1 MSSGDHAKANRAAG
15 GTDMDAVY
23 IVAAKRTPIGKL
35 NGAFAGLS
43 AAELGAQLIQA
54 MLADADLAPDAVSE
68 VIMGQVLT
76 GGAGQNPAR
85 QAALKAGLSVGV
97 PAMTVNKVC
106 GAGQKSI
113 HLAAQAIRCGDA
125 DCVIAGG
132 QDSMTSAPHVISGVR
147 AGIRMGDRTVKDS
160 MITDGLWD
168 AFHQVHMG
176 VTAEALAQRY
186 QITREEQDRFALRS
200 QEKADA
206 AIQAGRFDDEIVP
219 VSIKDR
225 QGDLV
230 IERDE
235 HPNPSTTMEA
245 LGRLRPVFDAAGTIT
260 AGNSAGLNDGAAAV
274 LVMSEAR
281 MKELGLTPLARI
293 ASYASAGVEPMDMGL
308 GPVAASR
315 RALDKAGWRHAD
327 LDVMEI
333 NEAFAAQAIAVNRE
347 MGWNEDIINMNG
359 GAIALGHPLAGSGC
373 RIVVTLLHEMIRR
386 DAKKGLASLCIGG
399 GQGVAI
405 CLERSGAN
413 RR

>member
-1 MSSGDHAKANRAAG
+1 
-15 GTDMDAVY
+15 MDAVY
-23 IVAAKRTPIGKL
+23 IAAAKRTPIGKL

-43 AAELGAQLIQA
+43 AAELGGQLLQT
-54 MLADADLAPDAVSE
+54 MLAQVQAPPDAVDE

-85 QAALKAGLSVGV
+85 QAALKAGLPVSV

-113 HLAAQAIRCGDA
+113 HLAAQAIRCGA
-125 DCVIAGG
+125 AGSVIAGG
-132 QDSMTSAPHVISGVR
+132 QDSMTSAPHFISGVR
-147 AGIRMGDRTVKDS
+147 GGIRMGDQTVKDS

-176 VTAEALAQRY
+176 VTAESLAQRY

-206 AIQAGRFDDEIVP
+206 AIRSGRFDDEIVP
-219 VSIKDR
+219 VSVKTR

-230 IERDE
+230 VDRDE
-235 HPNPSTTMEA
+235 HPNPSTTMEG
-245 LGRLRPVFDAAGTIT
+245 LGRLKPVFDAAGTIT
-260 AGNSAGLNDGAAAV
+260 AGNSSGLNDGAAAV
-274 LVMSEAR
+274 LVMSEPR

-315 RALDKAGWRHAD
+315 LALEKAGWRPAD
-327 LDVMEI
+327 LDLMEI

-347 MGWNEDIINMNG
+347 MGWNEDIINMSG

-386 DAKKGLASLCIGG
+386 GAKKGLASLCIGG

-405 CLERSGAN
+405 CLER
-413 RR
+413 

>member
-1 MSSGDHAKANRAAG
+1 
-15 GTDMDAVY
+15 MDAVY

-35 NGAFAGLS
+35 NGAFSDLS
-43 AAELGAQLIQA
+43 AADLGAQLIQA
-54 MLADADLAPDAVSE
+54 MLADIQLPPDAISE

-85 QAALKAGLSVGV
+85 QASIKAGLPVSV

-132 QDSMTSAPHVISGVR
+132 QDSMTSAPHFISGVR
-147 AGIRMGDRTVKDS
+147 GGVRMGDQTLKDS

-168 AFHQVHMG
+168 AFHNVHMG
-176 VTAEALAQRY
+176 VTAESLAQRY

-200 QEKADA
+200 QDNANA
-206 AIQAGRFDDEIVP
+206 AIRAGRFNDEIVA
-219 VSIKDR
+219 VSIMTRK
-225 QGDLV
+225 GHLV
-230 IERDE
+230 VDRDE
-235 HPNPSTTMEA
+235 HPNPSTTIDG
-245 LGRLRPVFDAAGTIT
+245 LGRLKPVFDPAGTIT
-260 AGNSAGLNDGAAAV
+260 AGNSSGLNDGAAAV
-274 LVMSEAR
+274 LVMSQTR
-281 MKELGLTPLARI
+281 INELGLKPLARI

-315 RALDKAGWRHAD
+315 LALHKAGWQASD

-333 NEAFAAQAIAVNRE
+333 NEAFAAQAIAVNHE
-347 MGWNEDIINMNG
+347 MGWNEEIINMSG

-373 RIVVTLLHEMIRR
+373 RIVVTLLYEMVRR

-405 CLERSGAN
+405 CLER
-413 RR
+413 

>member
-1 MSSGDHAKANRAAG
+1 
-15 GTDMDAVY
+15 MDAVY
-23 IVAAKRTPIGKL
+23 TVAAKRTPIGKL
-35 NGAFAGLS
+35 NGAFGGLS
-43 AAELGAQLIQA
+43 AAELGGQLLQT
-54 MLADADLAPDAVSE
+54 MLAQVQAPPDAVDE

-85 QAALKAGLSVGV
+85 QAALKAGLPVSV

-125 DCVIAGG
+125 GSVIAGG
-132 QDSMTSAPHVISGVR
+132 QDSMTSAPHFISGVR
-147 AGIRMGDRTVKDS
+147 GGIRMGDQTVKDS
-160 MITDGLWD
+160 MLTDGLWD

-176 VTAEALAQRY
+176 VTAESLAQRY

-200 QEKADA
+200 QKKADA
-206 AIQAGRFDDEIVP
+206 AIRSGRFDDEIVP
-219 VSIKDR
+219 VSVKTR

-230 IERDE
+230 VDRDE
-235 HPNPSTTMEA
+235 HPNPSTTMEG
-245 LGRLRPVFDAAGTIT
+245 LGRLKPVFDAAGTIT
-260 AGNSAGLNDGAAAV
+260 AGNSSGLNDGAAAV

-315 RALDKAGWRHAD
+315 LALEKAGWRPAD

-347 MGWNEDIINMNG
+347 MGWNEDIINMSG

-386 DAKKGLASLCIGG
+386 GAKKGLASLCIGG

-405 CLERSGAN
+405 CLER
-413 RR
+413 

>member
-1 MSSGDHAKANRAAG
+1 MEDRKLQ
-15 GTDMDAVY
+15 DAVY

-35 NGAFAGLS
+35 NGALASLS
-43 AAELGAQLIQA
+43 AAELGGQLIQA
-54 MLADADLAPDAVSE
+54 VLAETGLAPQAISE

-85 QAALKAGLSVGV
+85 QASLRGGLPVSV

-132 QDSMTSAPHVISGVR
+132 QDSMTSAPHFMSGIRGGV
-147 AGIRMGDRTVKDS
+147 RMGDRVVKDS

-176 VTAEALAQRY
+176 VTVEFLAQRY
-186 QITREEQDRFALRS
+186 QITRDEQDRFALRS

-206 AIQAGRFDDEIVP
+206 AIRSGRFHDEIVP
-219 VSIKDR
+219 VSIKTR
-225 QGDLV
+225 QGDVV
-230 IERDE
+230 IDRDE
-235 HPNPSTTMEA
+235 HPNPATTLEG
-245 LGRLRPVFDAAGTIT
+245 LGRLKPVFDPAGTIT
-260 AGNSAGLNDGAAAV
+260 AGNASGLNDGAAAV
-274 LVMSEAR
+274 LVMSETR
-281 MKELGLTPLARI
+281 MDELGLKPLARI

-315 RALDKAGWRHAD
+315 LALEKAGWQPSE

-347 MGWNEDIINMNG
+347 TGWNEEIINISG

-373 RIVVTLLHEMIRR
+373 RIVVTLLHEMTRR
-386 DAKKGLASLCIGG
+386 NARKGLASLCIGG

-405 CLERSGAN
+405 CLER
-413 RR
+413 

>member
-1 MSSGDHAKANRAAG
+1 
-15 GTDMDAVY
+15 
-23 IVAAKRTPIGKL
+23 
-35 NGAFAGLS
+35 
-43 AAELGAQLIQA
+43 
-54 MLADADLAPDAVSE
+54 MLADARLAPDAVSE

-85 QAALKAGLSVGV
+85 QSALKAGLPVSV

-132 QDSMTSAPHVISGVR
+132 QDSMTSAPHFIDGVR
-147 AGIRMGDRTVKDS
+147 GGIRMGDRTVKDS

-206 AIQAGRFDDEIVP
+206 AVRAGRFDEEIAP
-219 VSIKDR
+219 VSIR
-225 QGDLV
+225 TRRGDAV

-235 HPNPSTTMEA
+235 HPNPSTTIEA

-260 AGNSAGLNDGAAAV
+260 AGNSSGLNDGAAAV

-281 MKELGLTPLARI
+281 VKELGLTPLARI

-315 RALDKAGWRHAD
+315 RALDKAGWRPSD
-327 LDVMEI
+327 LELMEI

-347 MGWNEDIINMNG
+347 MGWDEDIINMSG

-373 RIVVTLLHEMIRR
+373 RIVVTLLHEMVRR
-386 DAKKGLASLCIGG
+386 DARKGLASLCIGG

-405 CLERSGAN
+405 CLER
-413 RR
+413 

>member
-1 MSSGDHAKANRAAG
+1 MSSGEHSLCAAEVEDG
-15 GTDMDAVY
+15 KLQDAVY

-35 NGAFAGLS
+35 NGALASLS
-43 AAELGAQLIQA
+43 AAELGGQLIQA
-54 MLADADLAPDAVSE
+54 MLAETGLAPDAVSE

-85 QAALKAGLSVGV
+85 QASLRGGLPVSV

-132 QDSMTSAPHVISGVR
+132 QDSMTSAPHFMSGIRGGV
-147 AGIRMGDRTVKDS
+147 RMGDRVVKDS
-160 MITDGLWD
+160 IITDGLWD

-176 VTAEALAQRY
+176 VTVESLAQRY
-186 QITREEQDRFALRS
+186 QITRDEQDRFALRS

-206 AIQAGRFDDEIVP
+206 AIRSGRFGDEIVP
-219 VSIKDR
+219 VSIKTR
-225 QGDLV
+225 QGDV
-230 IERDE
+230 IVGRDE
-235 HPNPSTTMEA
+235 HPNPATTLEG
-245 LGRLRPVFDAAGTIT
+245 LGRLKPVFDPAGTIT
-260 AGNSAGLNDGAAAV
+260 AGNASGLNDGAAAV
-274 LVMSEAR
+274 LVMSETR
-281 MKELGLTPLARI
+281 MNELGLKPLARI

-308 GPVAASR
+308 GPVAASYL
-315 RALDKAGWRHAD
+315 ALEKAGWQAHE

-347 MGWNEDIINMNG
+347 MGWNEEIINISG

-373 RIVVTLLHEMIRR
+373 RIVVTLLHEMTGRNAR
-386 DAKKGLASLCIGG
+386 KGLASLCIGG

-405 CLERSGAN
+405 CLER
-413 RR
+413 

>member
-1 MSSGDHAKANRAAG
+1 MSSGEHSLCAAEVEDG
-15 GTDMDAVY
+15 KLQDAVY

-35 NGAFAGLS
+35 NGALASLS
-43 AAELGAQLIQA
+43 AAELGGQLIQA
-54 MLADADLAPDAVSE
+54 MLAETGVATDAVSE

-85 QAALKAGLSVGV
+85 QASLRGGLPVSV

-132 QDSMTSAPHVISGVR
+132 QDSMTSAPHFMSGIRGGV
-147 AGIRMGDRTVKDS
+147 RMGDRVVKDS
-160 MITDGLWD
+160 IITDGLWD

-176 VTAEALAQRY
+176 VTVESLAQRY
-186 QITREEQDRFALRS
+186 QITRDEQDRFALRS

-206 AIQAGRFDDEIVP
+206 AIRSGRFGDEIVP
-219 VSIKDR
+219 VSIKTR
-225 QGDLV
+225 QGDV
-230 IERDE
+230 IVGRDE
-235 HPNPSTTMEA
+235 HPNPATTLEG
-245 LGRLRPVFDAAGTIT
+245 LGRLKPVFDPAGTIT
-260 AGNSAGLNDGAAAV
+260 AGNASGLNDGAAAV
-274 LVMSEAR
+274 LVMSETR
-281 MKELGLTPLARI
+281 MNELGLKPLARI

-308 GPVAASR
+308 GPVAASYL
-315 RALDKAGWRHAD
+315 ALEKAGWQAYE

-347 MGWNEDIINMNG
+347 MGWNEEIINISG

-373 RIVVTLLHEMIRR
+373 RIVVTLLHEMTRR
-386 DAKKGLASLCIGG
+386 NARKGLASLCIGG

-405 CLERSGAN
+405 CLER
-413 RR
+413 

>member
-1 MSSGDHAKANRAAG
+1 
-15 GTDMDAVY
+15 MDAVY

-35 NGAFAGLS
+35 NGAFATLS
-43 AAELGAQLIQA
+43 AAELGAQVVQA
-54 MLADADLAPDAVSE
+54 ILVDARLAPDAVSE

-85 QAALKAGLSVGV
+85 QASLKAGLPVGV
-97 PAMTVNKVC
+97 PALTVNKVC

-132 QDSMTSAPHVISGVR
+132 QDSMTSAPHFISGARGGV
-147 AGIRMGDRTVKDS
+147 RMGDQTAKDS

-168 AFHQVHMG
+168 AFHNVHMG
-176 VTAEALAQRY
+176 MTAESLAKRY
-186 QITREEQDRFALRS
+186 QITRDEQDRFALRS
-200 QEKADA
+200 QENAGA
-206 AIQAGRFDDEIVP
+206 AIRAGRFNNEIVP
-219 VSIKDR
+219 VSVKTR
-225 QGDLV
+225 QGHSNV
-230 IERDE
+230 ARDE
-235 HPNPSTTMEA
+235 HPNPSTTIEG
-245 LGRLRPVFDAAGTIT
+245 LGRLKPVFDPAGSIT
-260 AGNSAGLNDGAAAV
+260 AGNSSGLNDGAAAV

-281 MKELGLTPLARI
+281 TNELGLTPLARI

-315 RALDKAGWRHAD
+315 LALRKAGWRSSD

-347 MGWNEDIINMNG
+347 MGWNEDIINMSG

-373 RIVVTLLHEMIRR
+373 RIVVTLLYEMIRR

-405 CLERSGAN
+405 CLER
-413 RR
+413 

>member
-1 MSSGDHAKANRAAG
+1 MSSGEHSLCAAEVEDG
-15 GTDMDAVY
+15 KLQDAVY

-35 NGAFAGLS
+35 NGALASLS
-43 AAELGAQLIQA
+43 AAELGGQLIQA
-54 MLADADLAPDAVSE
+54 MLAETGLAPDAVSE

-85 QAALKAGLSVGV
+85 QASLRGGLPVSV

-132 QDSMTSAPHVISGVR
+132 QDSMTSAPHFMSGIRGGV
-147 AGIRMGDRTVKDS
+147 RMGDRVVKDS
-160 MITDGLWD
+160 IITDGLWD

-176 VTAEALAQRY
+176 VTVESLAQRY
-186 QITREEQDRFALRS
+186 QITRDEQDRFALRS

-206 AIQAGRFDDEIVP
+206 AIRSGRFGDEIVP
-219 VSIKDR
+219 VSIKTR
-225 QGDLV
+225 QGDV
-230 IERDE
+230 IVDRDE
-235 HPNPSTTMEA
+235 HPSPATTLEG
-245 LGRLRPVFDAAGTIT
+245 LGRLKPVFDPAGTIT
-260 AGNSAGLNDGAAAV
+260 AGNASGLNDGAAAV
-274 LVMSEAR
+274 LVMSETR
-281 MKELGLTPLARI
+281 MNELGLKPLARI

-308 GPVAASR
+308 GPVAASHL
-315 RALDKAGWRHAD
+315 ALEKAGWQAYE

-347 MGWNEDIINMNG
+347 MGWNEEIINISG

-373 RIVVTLLHEMIRR
+373 RIVVTLLHEMTRR
-386 DAKKGLASLCIGG
+386 NARKGLASLCIGG

-405 CLERSGAN
+405 CLER
-413 RR
+413 

>member
-1 MSSGDHAKANRAAG
+1 
-15 GTDMDAVY
+15 MDAVH

-35 NGAFAGLS
+35 NGAFCDLS
-43 AAELGAQLIQA
+43 AAEMGAQLIHA
-54 MLADADLAPDAVSE
+54 MLAQTQLAPDAVSE

-85 QAALKAGLSVGV
+85 QAALKAGLPVSV

-132 QDSMTSAPHVISGVR
+132 QDSMTSAPHVIHGAR
-147 AGIRMGDRTVKDS
+147 AGIHMGDRTVKDS

-176 VTAEALAQRY
+176 VTAETLALRY

-206 AIQAGRFDDEIVP
+206 AIQAGRFDEEIVP
-219 VSIKDR
+219 ISIKTR
-225 QGDLV
+225 QGDRA
-230 IERDE
+230 IDRDE

-260 AGNSAGLNDGAAAV
+260 AGNSSGLNDGAAAV

-281 MKELGLTPLARI
+281 LNELGLTPFARI
-293 ASYASAGVEPMDMGL
+293 ASYASAGVEPIDMGL

-315 RALDKAGWRHAD
+315 RALDKAGWRASD

-347 MGWNEDIINMNG
+347 MGWDEDIINMNG

-386 DAKKGLASLCIGG
+386 NAKKGLASLCIGG

-405 CLERSGAN
+405 CLER
-413 RR
+413 

>member
-1 MSSGDHAKANRAAG
+1 
-15 GTDMDAVY
+15 MDAVY
-23 IVAAKRTPIGKL
+23 IAAAKRTPIGKL
-35 NGAFAGLS
+35 NGAFASLS

-54 MLADADLAPDAVSE
+54 MLAETQFAPDAVSE

-85 QAALKAGLSVGV
+85 QAALKAGLPVSV

-113 HLAAQAIRCGDA
+113 HLAAQAVRCGDA

-132 QDSMTSAPHVISGVR
+132 QDSMTSAPHVIHGAR

-176 VTAEALAQRY
+176 VTAESLAQRY

-206 AIQAGRFDDEIVP
+206 AIQTGRFDEEIVT
-219 VSIKDR
+219 VSIKAR

-230 IERDE
+230 IDRDE
-235 HPNPSTTMEA
+235 HPNPATTMEG
-245 LGRLRPVFDAAGTIT
+245 LGRLRPVFDTAGTIT
-260 AGNSAGLNDGAAAV
+260 AGNSSGLNDGAAAV
-274 LVMSEAR
+274 LVTSEAR

-293 ASYASAGVEPMDMGL
+293 ASYASAGVEPMNMGL

-315 RALDKAGWRHAD
+315 LALEKAGWQACD
-327 LDVMEI
+327 LDVMEV

-347 MGWNEDIINMNG
+347 MGWNEDIINMSG

-373 RIVVTLLHEMIRR
+373 RIVVTLLYEMIRR
-386 DAKKGLASLCIGG
+386 DARKGLASLCIGG

-405 CLERSGAN
+405 CLER
-413 RR
+413 

>member
-1 MSSGDHAKANRAAG
+1 MQ
-15 GTDMDAVY
+15 DAVY

-35 NGAFAGLS
+35 NGALASLS
-43 AAELGAQLIQA
+43 AAELGGQLIQA
-54 MLADADLAPDAVSE
+54 MLAETGVATDAVSE

-85 QAALKAGLSVGV
+85 QASLRGGLPVSV

-132 QDSMTSAPHVISGVR
+132 QDSMTSAPHFMSGIRGGV
-147 AGIRMGDRTVKDS
+147 RMGDRVVKDS
-160 MITDGLWD
+160 IITDGLWD

-176 VTAEALAQRY
+176 VTVESLAQRY
-186 QITREEQDRFALRS
+186 QITRDEQDRFALRS

-206 AIQAGRFDDEIVP
+206 AIRSGRFGDEIVP
-219 VSIKDR
+219 VSIKTR
-225 QGDLV
+225 QGDV
-230 IERDE
+230 IVDRDE
-235 HPNPSTTMEA
+235 HPSPATTLEG
-245 LGRLRPVFDAAGTIT
+245 LGRLKPVFDRAGTIT
-260 AGNSAGLNDGAAAV
+260 AGNASGLNDGAAAV
-274 LVMSEAR
+274 LVMSETR
-281 MKELGLTPLARI
+281 MNELGLKPLARI

-308 GPVAASR
+308 GPVAASHL
-315 RALDKAGWRHAD
+315 ALEKAGWQAYE

-347 MGWNEDIINMNG
+347 MGWNEEIINISG

-373 RIVVTLLHEMIRR
+373 RIVVTLLHEMTRR
-386 DAKKGLASLCIGG
+386 NARKGLASLCIGG

-405 CLERSGAN
+405 CLER
-413 RR
+413 

>member
-1 MSSGDHAKANRAAG
+1 
-15 GTDMDAVY
+15 MDAVY

-43 AAELGAQLIQA
+43 AAELGAQLIRA
-54 MLADADLAPDAVSE
+54 MLAEAQLAPDAVGE

-85 QAALKAGLSVGV
+85 QAALRAGLPVSA

-113 HLAAQAIRCGDA
+113 HLATQAIRCGDV

-132 QDSMTSAPHVISGVR
+132 QDSMTSAPHFIDGVR
-147 AGIRMGDRTVKDS
+147 AGIRIGDRMVKDS

-200 QEKADA
+200 QEKAGV
-206 AIQAGRFDDEIVP
+206 AIRAGRFDDEIVP
-219 VSIKDR
+219 ISIKTR

-235 HPNPSTTMEA
+235 HPNASTTMEG

-260 AGNSAGLNDGAAAV
+260 AGNSSGLNDGAAAV

-281 MKELGLTPLARI
+281 VKELGLTPLARI

-315 RALDKAGWRHAD
+315 RALEKAGWRPSD
-327 LDVMEI
+327 LDAMEV

-347 MGWNEDIINMNG
+347 MGWNEDIINMSG

-405 CLERSGAN
+405 CLERSGAT
-413 RR
+413 R

>member
-1 MSSGDHAKANRAAG
+1 
-15 GTDMDAVY
+15 MDAVY

-35 NGAFAGLS
+35 NGAFATLS
-43 AAELGAQLIQA
+43 AAELGAQVVQA
-54 MLADADLAPDAVSE
+54 ILVDARLAPDAVSE

-85 QAALKAGLSVGV
+85 QASLKAGLPVGV
-97 PAMTVNKVC
+97 PALTVNKVC

-132 QDSMTSAPHVISGVR
+132 QDSMTSAPHFISGARGGV
-147 AGIRMGDRTVKDS
+147 RMGDLTAKDS

-168 AFHQVHMG
+168 AFHNVHMG
-176 VTAEALAQRY
+176 MTAESLAKRY
-186 QITREEQDRFALRS
+186 QITRDEQDRFALRS
-200 QEKADA
+200 QENADA
-206 AIQAGRFDDEIVP
+206 AIRAGRFNNEIVP
-219 VSIKDR
+219 VSINTR
-225 QGDLV
+225 QGHSNV
-230 IERDE
+230 ARDE
-235 HPNPSTTMEA
+235 HPNPSTTIEG
-245 LGRLRPVFDAAGTIT
+245 LGRLKPVFDPAGSIT
-260 AGNSAGLNDGAAAV
+260 AGNSSGLNDGAAAV

-281 MKELGLTPLARI
+281 TNELGLTPLARI

-315 RALDKAGWRHAD
+315 LALRKAGWQSSD

-347 MGWNEDIINMNG
+347 MGWNEDIINMSG

-373 RIVVTLLHEMIRR
+373 RIVVTLLYEMIRR

-405 CLERSGAN
+405 CLER
-413 RR
+413 

>member
-1 MSSGDHAKANRAAG
+1 
-15 GTDMDAVY
+15 MDAVY

-35 NGAFAGLS
+35 NGAFAGLA
-43 AAELGAQLIQA
+43 AAELGAQLVQT
-54 MLADADLAPDAVSE
+54 MLAQTRLAPDAVSE
-68 VIMGQVLT
+68 VIIGQVLT

-85 QAALKAGLSVGV
+85 QAALKAGLPVSV

-132 QDSMTSAPHVISGVR
+132 QDSMTSAPHVIHGVR
-147 AGIRMGDRTVKDS
+147 GGIRMGERTVKDS

-176 VTAEALAQRY
+176 VTAEALARRY

-206 AIQAGRFDDEIVP
+206 ATRAGRFDDEIVP
-219 VSIKDR
+219 ISIKTK
-225 QGDLV
+225 QGDLI

-235 HPNPSTTMEA
+235 HPNPSTTMEG
-245 LGRLRPVFDAAGTIT
+245 LGRLKPVFDAAGTIT
-260 AGNSAGLNDGAAAV
+260 AGNSSGLNDGAAAV
-274 LVMSEAR
+274 LVMSGAR
-281 MKELGLTPLARI
+281 MEELRGLTPLARI

-315 RALDKAGWRHAD
+315 RALDKAGWRASD

-347 MGWNEDIINMNG
+347 MGWNEDIINMSG

-373 RIVVTLLHEMIRR
+373 RIVVTLLHEMVRR
-386 DAKKGLASLCIGG
+386 DARKGLASLCIGG

-405 CLERSGAN
+405 CLER
-413 RR
+413 

>member
-1 MSSGDHAKANRAAG
+1 MSSGEHSLCAAEVEDG
-15 GTDMDAVY
+15 KLQDAVY

-35 NGAFAGLS
+35 NGALASLS
-43 AAELGAQLIQA
+43 AAELGGQLIQA
-54 MLADADLAPDAVSE
+54 MLAETGVATDAVSE

-85 QAALKAGLSVGV
+85 QASLRGGLPVSV

-132 QDSMTSAPHVISGVR
+132 QDSMTSAPHFMSGIRGGV
-147 AGIRMGDRTVKDS
+147 RMGDRVVKDS
-160 MITDGLWD
+160 IITDGLWD

-176 VTAEALAQRY
+176 VTVESLAQRY
-186 QITREEQDRFALRS
+186 QITRDEQDRFALRS
-200 QEKADA
+200 QEKAEA
-206 AIQAGRFDDEIVP
+206 AIRSGRFGDEIVP
-219 VSIKDR
+219 VSIKTR
-225 QGDLV
+225 QGDV
-230 IERDE
+230 IVDRDE
-235 HPNPSTTMEA
+235 HPSPATTLEG
-245 LGRLRPVFDAAGTIT
+245 LGRLKPVFDRAGTIT
-260 AGNSAGLNDGAAAV
+260 AGNASGLNDGAAAV
-274 LVMSEAR
+274 LVMSETR
-281 MKELGLTPLARI
+281 MNELGLKPLARI

-308 GPVAASR
+308 GPVAASYL
-315 RALDKAGWRHAD
+315 ALEKAGWQAHE

-347 MGWNEDIINMNG
+347 MGWNEEIINISG

-373 RIVVTLLHEMIRR
+373 RIVVTLLHEMTRR
-386 DAKKGLASLCIGG
+386 NARKGLASLCIGG

-405 CLERSGAN
+405 CLER
-413 RR
+413 

>member
-1 MSSGDHAKANRAAG
+1 MSSGEHALCAAPME
-15 GTDMDAVY
+15 DRKLPDAVY

-35 NGAFAGLS
+35 NGALAGLS
-43 AAELGAQLIQA
+43 AAELGGQLIQA
-54 MLADADLAPDAVSE
+54 MLAETGLAPDAVGE

-85 QAALKAGLSVGV
+85 QASLRAGLPVSV
-97 PAMTVNKVC
+97 PAMTINKVC

-125 DCVIAGG
+125 DCIIAGG
-132 QDSMTSAPHVISGVR
+132 QDSMTSAPHFIPGIRGGV
-147 AGIRMGDRTVKDS
+147 RMGDQIVKDS

-176 VTAEALAQRY
+176 VTVESLAQRC
-186 QITREEQDRFALRS
+186 QITRDEQDRFALRS

-206 AIQAGRFDDEIVP
+206 AIRSGRFDDEIVP
-219 VSIKDR
+219 VSVKTR
-225 QGDLV
+225 QGDVV
-230 IERDE
+230 IDRDE
-235 HPNPSTTMEA
+235 HPNPSTTLEG
-245 LGRLRPVFDAAGTIT
+245 LGRLKPVFDPAGTIT
-260 AGNSAGLNDGAAAV
+260 AGNASGLNDGAAAV
-274 LVMSEAR
+274 LVMSETR
-281 MKELGLTPLARI
+281 MNELGLTPLARV

-315 RALDKAGWRHAD
+315 LALQKAGWQAAD
-327 LDVMEI
+327 LDAMEI

-347 MGWNEDIINMNG
+347 MGWNEEIINING

-373 RIVVTLLHEMIRR
+373 RIVVTLLHEMTRR
-386 DAKKGLASLCIGG
+386 KARKGLASLCIGG

-405 CLERSGAN
+405 CLER
-413 RR
+413 

>member
-1 MSSGDHAKANRAAG
+1 
-15 GTDMDAVY
+15 MDAVY

-35 NGAFAGLS
+35 NGAFASLS
-43 AAELGAQLIQA
+43 AAELGGQLIQA
-54 MLADADLAPDAVSE
+54 MLADTQLAPDSVSE

-85 QAALKAGLSVGV
+85 QAALKAGLPVSV

-132 QDSMTSAPHVISGVR
+132 QDSMTSAPHFIDGVR

-176 VTAEALAQRY
+176 VTAESLAQRY
-186 QITREEQDRFALRS
+186 RITREGQDRFALRS

-206 AIQAGRFDDEIVP
+206 AIQSGRFDDEIVP
-219 VSIKDR
+219 VSIKTR
-225 QGDLV
+225 QGDVV

-235 HPNPSTTMEA
+235 HPNPTTTMEG

-260 AGNSAGLNDGAAAV
+260 AGNSSGLNDGAAAV

-281 MKELGLTPLARI
+281 MTELGLTPLARI

-315 RALDKAGWRHAD
+315 LALDKAGWRAAD

-347 MGWNEDIINMNG
+347 MGWNEGIINLSG

-386 DAKKGLASLCIGG
+386 DARKGLASLCIGG

-405 CLERSGAN
+405 CLER
-413 RR
+413 